1 MTKERLTREEF
12 LKRSAVFSVAAAG
25 GVGVLGACGVS
36 TTGGGGAQG
45 GAPNTLET
53 ARQQGFIRVGFC
65 ANEAPYGYA
74 DERSNLTGEAA
85 EVARKVLAMGR
96 S

>member
-1 MTKERLTREEF
+1 M
-12 LKRSAVFSVAAAG
+12 FSVAVARG
-25 GVGVLGACGVS
+25 LGELEACGVS

-45 GAPNTLET
+45 GAPDTLET
-53 ARQQGFIRVGFC
+53 ASQQGFIRVGFF

-74 DERSNLTGEAA
+74 DESGNLTGETA
-85 EVARKVLAMGR
+85 EVARKVLKAMGR